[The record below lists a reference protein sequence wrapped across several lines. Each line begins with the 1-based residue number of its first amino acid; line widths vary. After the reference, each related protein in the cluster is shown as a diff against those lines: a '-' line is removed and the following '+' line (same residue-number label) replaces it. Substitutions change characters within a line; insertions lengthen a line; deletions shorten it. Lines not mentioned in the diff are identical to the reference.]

1 MTSLADYNNN
11 PGNLRPPG
19 GKADFYKGQIGV
31 DDKGFAIFETR
42 DFGRK
47 ALVQDLEAK
56 IKRGIN
62 TPEQFIDIYSPAGA
76 ENEEVGRD
84 NYKIYLAH
92 KLGLKSTDEQFSKEH
107 IERLADAVTAFEGGT
122 WMDKGKKE
130 EPAESPQAAQETAEE
145 PSGGDESER
154 LEPTRRQEIPGV
166 SEADKEA
173 LRVIGGVGGASATA
187 TLEAGKKIVPLIP
200 NLVRTMTG
208 QALDPARPAPRLAL
222 QNWLNTMLQS
232 QGKNVNLP
240 LSKLEELV
248 GNEIRTMS
256 ELGEAYKKIQP
267 TPSERVPKTTSID
280 PRTGQP
286 KQIFK
291 TIPGEPGID
300 LSPYEVKPTGPLRQ
314 MAGREL
320 QTGSEFVKSA
330 LPSLGRIAIGGL
342 GGLNAATTG
351 YDAYEMAQKLKKAND
366 PSWVD
371 YARLASKS
379 LATAGGGLSIIP
391 SGVTQAVGLGLQA
404 PETVWS
410 GIESGADWLNEARKN
425 ATKESTYRALTNV
438 DPMGFPLGGP

>member
-1 MTSLADYNNN
+1 MTSLADHNNN
-11 PGNLRPPG
+11 PGNLKPPG

-130 EPAESPQAAQETAEE
+130 EPAEAPQAAQETAEE
-145 PSGGDESER
+145 PSGGDEGDR

-173 LRVIGGVGGASATA
+173 LRVIGGVGGASTAATI
-187 TLEAGKKIVPLIP
+187 EASKKILPLIP
-200 NLVRTMTG
+200 NVVRNVTG
-208 QALDPARPAPRLAL
+208 RAPNPNDPSSRFSLQRYLNSQIAPNL
-222 QNWLNTMLQS
+222 
-232 QGKNVNLP
+232 KLP
-240 LSKLEELV
+240 LSELERLT
-248 GNEIRTMS
+248 GNKIRTMS
-256 ELGEAYKKIQP
+256 EVQQALDAIKEVK
-267 TPSERVPKTTSID
+267 SERVGKTVSTD

-286 KQIFK
+286 KQIFS
-291 TIPGEPGID
+291 TTPGKPAVD
-300 LSPYEVKPTGPLRQ
+300 LSPYETKPTGPLRQ
-314 MAGREL
+314 AAEREL
-320 QTGSEFVKSA
+320 QAGSEFVKSA

-379 LATAGGGLSIIP
+379 LATVGGGLSIIP
-391 SGVTQAVGLGLQA
+391 AGVTQAVGLGLQA

-438 DPMGFPLGGP
+438 DPMGFPLGNLP